1 MQPPLKLYE
10 EEVVGQEEFER
21 MNGVAAW
28 SLHHIYGLL
37 AKFVFIRTQNFL
49 QFLYRHNVRRWT

>member
-21 MNGVAAW
+21 MNGVAA
-28 SLHHIYGLL
+28 
-37 AKFVFIRTQNFL
+37 
-49 QFLYRHNVRRWT
+49 